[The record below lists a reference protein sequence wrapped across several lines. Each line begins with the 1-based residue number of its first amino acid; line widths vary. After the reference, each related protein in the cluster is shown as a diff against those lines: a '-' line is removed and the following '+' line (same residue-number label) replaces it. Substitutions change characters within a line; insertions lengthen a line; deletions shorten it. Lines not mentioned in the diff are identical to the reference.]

1 MPFWLLERL
10 AKQATAAPPVAAR
23 EGALERC
30 DDAHHW
36 ARVEDVVYTA
46 LGSVDYARRL
56 QVAASTQLD
65 AADYAL
71 GCLLA
76 ELSSVMTLPAPEH
89 TAEVRQLEI
98 PARAAFTVRDR
109 KKSAAA

>member
-23 EGALERC
+23 EWALERC
-30 DDAHHW
+30 NDTHQW

-46 LGSVDYARRL
+46 LGSAEFARRL

-71 GCLLA
+71 GRLLT
-76 ELSSVMTLPAPEH
+76 ELSTVMALPAPEH
-89 TAEVRQLEI
+89 TAEIRQLEI
-98 PARAAFTVRDR
+98 PTRAAFTVKAR

>member
-1 MPFWLLERL
+1 MPFLLLERT
-10 AKQATAAPPVAAR
+10 AKQAAAATPVAAR
-23 EGALERC
+23 ERALERC
-30 DDAHHW
+30 DDAHQW
-36 ARVEDVVYTA
+36 ARVEDVVYGA
-46 LGSVDYARRL
+46 LGSVEFARRL

-71 GCLLA
+71 GRLLA

-98 PARAAFTVRDR
+98 PTRAAFTVKAR